1 MSRLFLKKLI
11 VILTAVTVQGLV
23 LNVSS
28 LVLAQE
34 DAVAEV
40 EAQLEAALVEA
51 EELEDDDD
59 DAPDVG
65 GMVANWGTTKAKILV
80 QKSSCS
86 NKHLRSRSSKRL
98 RSASLTSGS

>member
-34 DAVAEV
+34 DAAAEV

-65 GMVANWGTTKAKILV
+65 GMVANWGTTKAL
-80 QKSSCS
+80 
-86 NKHLRSRSSKRL
+86 
-98 RSASLTSGS
+98 SLIHI